1 MPDLAF
7 TVAGAAPA
15 QFAASPILAL
25 HLEIENTPPEEEIR
39 SISLACQI
47 RIETARR
54 PYNDLEQQR
63 LRDLFGEPE
72 RWGQTL
78 HSMLWAHA
86 SAAVPP
92 FCGRTSVELHVPCT
106 FDLTVATARYF
117 HGLEQGSVPLTL
129 LFSGSIF
136 YEGLDGA
143 LQITQIPWS
152 KEASYALLAA
162 VWKQMMDAYYPNTA
176 WLCLRRDVA
185 ERLDRY
191 KTARGLATWEQALES
206 VLP

>member
-1 MPDLAF
+1 MPDLTF
-7 TVAGAAPA
+7 RVTGAAPVPY
-15 QFAASPILAL
+15 AASPLLAL
-25 HLEIENTPPEEEIR
+25 HLDIRNEPAEEEIR
-39 SISLACQI
+39 SVSLACQI

-54 PYNDLEQQR
+54 SYNESEQQR

-92 FCGRTSVELHVPCT
+92 FCGSTSAELHVPCT
-106 FDLTVATARYF
+106 FDLVIATARYF
-117 HGLEQGSVPLTL
+117 HGLEQGSAHLTL
-129 LFSGSIF
+129 LFSGSVF
-136 YEGLDGA
+136 YEDIEGA

-152 KEASYALLAA
+152 KEASYSLQASI
-162 VWKQMMDAYYPNTA
+162 WKQMMDAYYPNTA